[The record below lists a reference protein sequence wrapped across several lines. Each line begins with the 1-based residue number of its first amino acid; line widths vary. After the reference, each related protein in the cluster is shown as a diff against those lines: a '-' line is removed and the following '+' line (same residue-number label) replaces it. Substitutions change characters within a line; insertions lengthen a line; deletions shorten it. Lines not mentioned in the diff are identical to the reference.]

1 MIKEITKEMLIAELK
16 LLEDDFESDF
26 ICGQKAMLEYLI
38 EQCDTDD

>member
-1 MIKEITKEMLIAELK
+1 MEGISKEKLIAELK

-38 EQCDTDD
+38 EQCETAD